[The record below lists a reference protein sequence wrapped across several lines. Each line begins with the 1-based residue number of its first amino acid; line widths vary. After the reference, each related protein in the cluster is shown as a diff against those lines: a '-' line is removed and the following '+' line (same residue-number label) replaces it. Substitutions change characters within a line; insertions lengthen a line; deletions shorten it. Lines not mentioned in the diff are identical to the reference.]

1 MLYKGL
7 KCASLVILLFA
18 IGACDGSALTGPDV
32 SGDVNRAACVPAGD
46 YVAGGLCSSE
56 SDEFQEP
63 AAADLADED
72 SHPKPTK

>member
-18 IGACDGSALTGPDV
+18 IGACDGSAL
-32 SGDVNRAACVPAGD
+32 
-46 YVAGGLCSSE
+46 GGLCSSE
-56 SDEFQEP
+56 SDEVQEP

>member
-32 SGDVNRAACVPAGD
+32 SGDVNRAACPV
-46 YVAGGLCSSE
+46 L
-56 SDEFQEP
+56 F
-63 AAADLADED
+63 
-72 SHPKPTK
+72 